1 VPEVLARARSRAA
14 AGTCC
19 GERGQS
25 TLLGAGVLGVC
36 VLVASLVAVAGTVA
50 AERAS
55 ARTAADAAALA
66 AAVGETG
73 EQVGLARDAAGRNG
87 AEVEAVDAGPGWAE
101 VTVRV
106 GRATATARAEVRP
119 P

>member
-1 VPEVLARARSRAA
+1 MLVRTTRRWA
-14 AGTCC
+14 AGAFR

-36 VLVASLVAVAGTVA
+36 VLVASVVALVGMVA

-66 AAVGETG
+66 AAVGAPG
-73 EQVGLARDAAGRNG
+73 AQDDLAREAAARNG